1 MSRTHSVC
9 GAACVG
15 CRPQSTVVHPVVDLP
30 RCGAWMPACHRQHQP
45 CEHEVKGMGSG
56 QGVRARC
63 LAVTIGAW
71 LDSGRM
77 RCAVLHNVQTD
88 TVKYS
93 TGVWT
98 YSVHW
103 SLSWSVVTGR
113 VWYVCINLRRVHTD
127 TVISHL
133 PRQRDKVASATHLL
147 NVGDRGQTEVPLT
160 FRFVGIAGRAPSVN
174 RALSTACT
182 RMHPAPTNQKMV
194 LRYCRNSSLLLPN
207 EQSTHLLI
215 SAWHTEVSSPKVLI
229 PSHVVVVW
237 LVGCDVSRRIKKKS
251 L

>member
-1 MSRTHSVC
+1 MSAPVHGGASGCGLVSVR
-9 GAACVG
+9 GLDAG
-15 CRPQSTVVHPVVDLP
+15 LP
-30 RCGAWMPACHRQHQP
+30 PSASVA
-45 CEHEVKGMGSG
+45 CEHDVKGMGSG

-98 YSVHW
+98 FSVYTGHYPGHW
-103 SLSWSVVTGR
+103 QSLVR
-113 VWYVCINLRRVHTD
+113 VRVHQPQACSHVHTD